1 MVVQSLRKDFA
12 HLENQMPPLLHPGD
26 QLATNL
32 RGYRFYRDRG
42 FHREDA

>member
-1 MVVQSLRKDFA
+1 MVVRSLRKDFA
-12 HLENQMPPLLHPGD
+12 DLENLMPPLLHLGD

-32 RGYRFYRDRG
+32 RGYRLCRDRG